1 MMKKIG
7 LILEGKTAQ
16 IFLEKLL
23 TQYHSSNFYT
33 IITQDQ
39 DLIPLNYPDHFTFF
53 HFDPSSTSKLRQAFA
68 SDLDFIFLIHQSAQE
83 SLIIYEIL
91 KDLFPKTPVICP
103 SQEHIVSKNNLLEE
117 ILIPLVISNKLLTYL
132 PNIPAPVQDIGLGKG
147 EIMEVPIPPG
157 SVYCYRTLGS
167 IAQKDWRIAGIY
179 RNEELLL
186 SSYSLSIQP
195 NDKLLIIGNPKILS
209 NVYRQI
215 KSSLGQFPIPFGKDL
230 FLYLDEDLLSENEMM
245 CDLEEALFL
254 HKYFKNSHQ
263 LNIVLLNPKRFEFI
277 QHIKSLQDENI
288 NVYIDYNALPLQ
300 QILKNHHQKKIGL
313 AILHHKLFH
322 LQEIKQTLFELLIPT
337 FKTGKRSIQ
346 ECQSS
351 LIFIENDQSI
361 APTILDI
368 ASQLKLELEIYDFDV
383 DGKFHSQALEI
394 YKNLSQ
400 IFTIP
405 IHLTKSDMQNPI
417 IYLLELQKP
426 LLQFLPFD
434 PSIINNAL
442 LGATS
447 THTSYHSTH
456 LNKNPQIL
464 IPNSYEN
471 N

>member
-7 LILEGKTAQ
+7 LILEGQTAQ

-33 IITQDQ
+33 IITQDRT
-39 DLIPLNYPDHFTFF
+39 LIPSNHPDHFTFF
-53 HFDPSSTSKLRQAFA
+53 HFDPSSVSKLRQAFCF
-68 SDLDFIFLIHQSAQE
+68 DLDFIFLIHQSIQE
-83 SLIIYEIL
+83 CLIIYEIL
-91 KDLFPKTPVICP
+91 KDLFPKTPIISP
-103 SQEHIVSKNNLLEE
+103 TQEHILNKNSFLEE
-117 ILIPLVISNKLLTYL
+117 VFIPLVVSNKLLTYL
-132 PNIPAPVQDIGLGKG
+132 PNIPIPVQDIGLGKG
-147 EIMEVPIPPG
+147 EIIEVLIPPG

-167 IAQKDWRIAGIY
+167 IAQKDWRIVGIY

-195 NDKLLIIGNPKILS
+195 NDKLLIIGDPKILN
-209 NVYRQI
+209 NVYRQV

-230 FLYLDEDLLSENEMM
+230 FLYLDEDLLNENEIMHNL
-245 CDLEEALFL
+245 DEALFL
-254 HKYFKNSHQ
+254 HKHFKNSHQ
-263 LNIVLLNPKRFEFI
+263 LNITLLNPKNFELI
-277 QHIKSLQDENI
+277 HHIKSLQDETI

-300 QILKNHHQKKIGL
+300 QILQNHHQKRIGL
-313 AILHHKLFH
+313 AILHHKLFRIH
-322 LQEIKQTLFELLIPT
+322 EVKKTLFELLIPT

-351 LIFIENDQSI
+351 LIFIEDEQNI

-368 ASQLKLELEIYDFDV
+368 ASQLNLEFEIHDFDV
-383 DGKFHSQALEI
+383 DGKFHSQAFEI
-394 YKNLSQ
+394 YRNLAQ
-400 IFTIP
+400 IFTKP
-405 IHLTKSDMQNPI
+405 IHLTKNDTQNPI
-417 IYLLELQKP
+417 IYLLELEKP

-434 PSIINNAL
+434 PSIINSAL
-442 LGATS
+442 LGASS
-447 THTSYHSTH
+447 THLAYHSIH